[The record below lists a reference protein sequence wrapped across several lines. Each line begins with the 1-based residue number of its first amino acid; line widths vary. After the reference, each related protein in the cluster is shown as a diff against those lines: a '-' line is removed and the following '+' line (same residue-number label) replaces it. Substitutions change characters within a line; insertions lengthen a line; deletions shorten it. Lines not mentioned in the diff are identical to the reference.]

1 MKTTAWS
8 QKAAGQLLTKVDIEV
23 VPAPGDAIVE
33 VAGCGVC
40 HTDLGF
46 LDGDVN
52 PRGPRPLVAGHEIAG
67 TVIWAPPEQAALEG
81 RQVIVPAVWPCGSCG
96 PCAAGRPTA
105 CLSQRMPG
113 NDVPGGFAHHV
124 AAPVAHLAP
133 LVVAVTQDRLAE
145 MAVIADAIA
154 TPYDAAVRADVR
166 RDDLCIVIGAG
177 GLGGFLVQIAALR
190 GAKVIAI
197 DVDAARLALVR
208 EHGADAAVL
217 AGSPDDRAVREQVRA
232 IAEQLGAPSWGWKI
246 FETSGTAAG
255 QQTAWSLLCPSA
267 TLVVVGFQR
276 ERIPVRLSNL
286 MAFDARAFG
295 VWGCRPAL
303 YSEVV
308 ELVRRGRIQL
318 APFVERHPLESI
330 NDVLAAARAHKLRR
344 RAVLVP
350 SPTLPGGMP

>member
-8 QKAAGQLLTKVDIEV
+8 QKAAGEPLAKVEIEIT
-23 VPAPGDAIVE
+23 PGPGDAIVE
-33 VAGCGVC
+33 VAGCGLC

-46 LDGDVN
+46 LDGEVN

-67 TVIWAPPEQAALEG
+67 TVVWAPAAFKSLEG

-96 PCAAGRPTA
+96 PCFAGQPTA

-113 NDVPGGFAHHV
+113 NDTAGGFAHHV

-133 LVVAVTQDRLAE
+133 LAEPTERERLAE

-154 TPYDAAVRADVR
+154 TPFEAATRADVR
-166 RDDLCIVIGAG
+166 KGDLCIVIGAG

-190 GAKVIAI
+190 GARVIAL
-197 DVDAARLALVR
+197 DVDPHRLALVR
-208 EHGADAAVL
+208 EYGANAVCVPEEK
-217 AGSPDDRAVREQVRA
+217 SMRDRVRA
-232 IAEQLGAPSWGWKI
+232 LAHDLGAPSWGWKI
-246 FETSGTAAG
+246 FETSGSTAG
-255 QQTAWSLLCPSA
+255 QQLAWQLVGPAA
-267 TLVVVGFQR
+267 TLAVVGYQR
-276 ERIPVRLSNL
+276 ERISVRLSNL

-303 YSEVV
+303 YPEVV
-308 ELVRRGRIQL
+308 ELVRRGRIEL
-318 APFVERHPLESI
+318 GPFVERHPLESI
-330 NDVLAAARAHKLRR
+330 NDVLAAARAHQLRR

-350 SPTLPGGMP
+350 SAGGIV